1 MLNNPNFQIPLTTSK
16 WRSGA
21 AALSAAVLGMS
32 AFVPAQASELDIAL
46 SEDSVA
52 VDLRFLNEE
61 RSLRS
66 SAGIVY
72 REGGSR
78 VFDLELLALGQ
89 TAIGNL
95 PTTVGIGGQL
105 DLFNGDDLEGG
116 ALPIGGFVQFNI
128 PQVPGLGY
136 TAAAFVAPSIT
147 AFGDADRFWRFDT
160 KVTYRIIRAADVY
173 LGYRHLHAKAEEG
186 SDVSLEESFHL
197 GFRLQF

>member
-1 MLNNPNFQIPLTTSK
+1 MLKNTEFQDHRHAAKGRVALAAISSVLVAGLTAT
-16 WRSGA
+16 A
-21 AALSAAVLGMS
+21 T
-32 AFVPAQASELDIAL
+32 ASELDIAL
-46 SEDSVA
+46 SEDSAA
-52 VDLRFLNEE
+52 VDLRYLNGD

-66 SAGIVY
+66 AAGFVY

-95 PTTVGIGGQL
+95 PTTVGIGGQANIF
-105 DLFNGDDLEGG
+105 DGDGLEGS
-116 ALPIGGFVQFNI
+116 ALPIGGFLQFNI
-128 PQVPGLGY
+128 PQIPGLGY

-147 AFGDADRFWRFDT
+147 AFGDAKRFWRFDT